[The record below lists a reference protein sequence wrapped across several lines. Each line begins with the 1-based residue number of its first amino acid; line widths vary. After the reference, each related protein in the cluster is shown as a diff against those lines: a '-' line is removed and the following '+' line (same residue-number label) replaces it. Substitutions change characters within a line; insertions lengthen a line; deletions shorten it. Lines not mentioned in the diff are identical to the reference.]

1 MPLEIVVLLSSSLFM
16 IDGIDREILCS
27 YRRGVMI
34 HNIMILTATSVMY
47 MYVCMAARLGSITE
61 SGSIRSRSY
70 KVKGGKT
77 AWININKP
85 CICYWILS

>member
-47 MYVCMAARLGSITE
+47 MYVWQPEVQLQNLVQSEVGVIKLKGERLHG
-61 SGSIRSRSY
+61 
-70 KVKGGKT
+70 
-77 AWININKP
+77 
-85 CICYWILS
+85 